1 MEQQKGPLQGTAQGE
16 AGTSGYSSG
25 KGRDKTQ
32 ENQTSSTHMGWIQ
45 HWKRESSSFKCIHDQ
60 TLLMVITVSHIE
72 RSLQPQE
79 G

>member
-1 MEQQKGPLQGTAQGE
+1 MKLGPQGTA
-16 AGTSGYSSG
+16 AGKEG
-25 KGRDKTQ
+25 DKTQ

-72 RSLQPQE
+72 RSLQPPGRLNYRE
-79 G
+79 EICYDIV